1 MKNRARRLR
10 ISENMRELVKECS
23 LSKRDLIYPLF
34 IIEGEKIKKE
44 IGAMDGQ
51 YQLSIDM
58 LDDEIKELRD
68 LGIRAVILFGI
79 PEHKD
84 SEGSES
90 FNEHGVIQEAVRKIK
105 SIDRD
110 MIVICDLCL
119 CEYTDHGHCGIIVD
133 GYVDNDET
141 LKRLEKAAVSQARAG
156 ADIIAPSDMMDGR
169 VKRIRKALDKEG
181 FVNVSIL
188 SYSAKYA
195 SNFYG
200 PFRAAAASAPKFGDR
215 KTYQMDYR
223 NIREAKKEILQDIKE
238 GADMIMVK
246 PAMSYLDVMRMARDI
261 SDIPL
266 IAYSVSG
273 EYQMLK
279 RAVKEGFVN
288 EDIIMEVHLSM
299 KRAGAYAI
307 ITYFAKELAG
317 VLK

>member
-58 LDDEIKELRD
+58 LDDEIKELRN